1 MQSLNVKVPSSTG
14 KMLAATIDRP
24 ESPAQAYAIFA
35 HCFAGS
41 RHTPGASRISK
52 RLTEH
57 GIATLRFDFPGLGQ
71 SEGEFKD
78 TTFSQNVDDIVA
90 VAQWMEEHFTAPQ
103 LIMGHSLG
111 GAATLKAAT
120 RPELK
125 DMVKC
130 VATVGAPFDPAH
142 SVLHY
147 ADKIGEADANGSVPV
162 ILGGRE
168 LVISREFLED
178 LAVTNPETYLP
189 TMRKPLL
196 LVHSPIDVT
205 VGIDNAQTIF
215 QLTRYPKS
223 LMALD
228 KADHLLTRSGTAQ
241 RAADIIGSWAQQYIV
256 PEFVPEETGDS
267 NAISYAARGTKY
279 GDVVRTSN
287 TAITTDRAK
296 NAGGKGQGV
305 TSTGLYMS
313 ALAASSSQAVREAAK
328 GMPLDDVR
336 IEITHGQGNEF
347 VREITLYGDLTD
359 EQAETLRAAGAASTV
374 DGYVAANQ
382 IETTVAVASVAER
395 RAANKAAGKA
405 HVAAGNLVGKRERK
419 ARAGK

>member
-1 MQSLNVKVPSSTG
+1 MKSLNLKVPSSTG
-14 KMLAATIDRP
+14 LQLAATMDRP
-24 ESPAQAYAIFA
+24 DGPAKAYAIFA

-71 SEGEFKD
+71 SEGEFAE
-78 TTFSQNVDDIVA
+78 TSFSQNVDDIVA

-111 GAATLKAAT
+111 GAAVLKAAT

-125 DMVKC
+125 KMLKM

-147 ADKIGEADANGSVPV
+147 ADKIGEADANGSVHV
-162 ILGGRE
+162 TLGGRE
-168 LVISREFLED
+168 LVISRHFLED
-178 LAVTNPETYLP
+178 LAETNPEEYLGKV
-189 TMRKPLL
+189 RKPLL
-196 LVHSPIDVT
+196 VVHSPIDVT

-228 KADHLLTRSGTAQ
+228 KADHLLTRQGTAQ

-256 PEFVPEETGDS
+256 PEFTPESTGDS
-267 NAISYAARGTKY
+267 NAISYSARGTKY
-279 GDVVRTSN
+279 GDVVRTSGRE
-287 TAITTDRAK
+287 ITTDRAK

-305 TSTGLYMS
+305 TSTGLFMS
-313 ALAASSSQAVREAAK
+313 ALAVSCSQAIRIAAK

-336 IEITHGQGNEF
+336 VEVTHDADTTF
-347 VREITLYGDLTD
+347 TRHITLYGDLTD
-359 EQAETLRAAGAASTV
+359 EQVETLRAAGAASTV
-374 DGYVAANQ
+374 DGYVAAND
-382 IETTVAVASVAER
+382 ITTTVDTATVEQR
-395 RAANKAAGKA
+395 
-405 HVAAGNLVGKRERK
+405 RERDK
-419 ARAGK
+419 QR

>member
-1 MQSLNVKVPSSTG
+1 MKSLNLKVPSSTG
-14 KMLAATIDRP
+14 LELAATMDRP
-24 ESPAQAYAIFA
+24 DGPAKAYAIFA

-71 SEGEFKD
+71 SEGEFAE
-78 TTFSQNVDDIVA
+78 TSFSQHVDDIVA
-90 VAQWMEEHFTAPQ
+90 VAQWMDEHFTAPQ

-125 DMVKC
+125 KMLKM

-147 ADKIGEADANGSVPV
+147 ADKIGEADTNGSVRV
-162 ILGGRE
+162 TLGGRD
-168 LVISREFLED
+168 LVISKHFLED
-178 LAVTNPETYLP
+178 LAETNPEEYLGKI
-189 TMRKPLL
+189 RKPLL
-196 LVHSPIDVT
+196 VVHSPIDVT
-205 VGIDNAQTIF
+205 VGIDNAQSIF

-228 KADHLLTRSGTAQ
+228 KADHLLTRQGTAQ

-256 PEFVPEETGDS
+256 PEFTPEPTGDS
-267 NAISYAARGTKY
+267 NAISYSARGTKY
-279 GDVVRTSN
+279 GDVVRTSGRE
-287 TAITTDRAK
+287 ITTDRAK

-305 TSTGLYMS
+305 TSTGLFMS
-313 ALAASSSQAVREAAK
+313 ALAASCSQAIRIAAK
-328 GMPLDDVR
+328 GMKLDDVR
-336 IEITHGQGNEF
+336 VEVTHDAENSF
-347 VREITLYGDLTD
+347 TRHITLYGDLTD
-359 EQAETLRAAGAASTV
+359 EQVQTLRTAGAASTV
-374 DGYVAANQ
+374 DGYVAAND
-382 IETTVAVASVAER
+382 ITTTVDTATIEQR
-395 RAANKAAGKA
+395 
-405 HVAAGNLVGKRERK
+405 RERDK
-419 ARAGK
+419 QR

>member
-1 MQSLNVKVPSSTG
+1 MKSLNLKVPSSTG
-14 KMLAATIDRP
+14 LTLAATMDRP
-24 ESPAQAYAIFA
+24 DGPAKAYAIFA

-71 SEGEFKD
+71 SEGDFAQ
-78 TTFSQNVDDIVA
+78 TSFSQNVDDIVA
-90 VAQWMEEHFTAPQ
+90 VAQWLEKHFTAPQ

-111 GAATLKAAT
+111 GAAVLKAAT

-125 DMVKC
+125 KMLKM

-147 ADKIGEADANGSVPV
+147 ADKIGEADTNGSVHV
-162 ILGGRE
+162 TLGGRE
-168 LVISREFLED
+168 LVISRHFLED
-178 LAVTNPETYLP
+178 LAETNPEEYLGKV
-189 TMRKPLL
+189 RKPLL
-196 LVHSPIDVT
+196 VVHSPIDVT

-228 KADHLLTRSGTAQ
+228 KADHLLTRQGTAQ

-256 PEFVPEETGDS
+256 PEFTPEPTGDS
-267 NAISYAARGTKY
+267 NAISYSARGTKY
-279 GDVVRTSN
+279 GDVVRTSGRE
-287 TAITTDRAK
+287 ITTDRAK

-305 TSTGLYMS
+305 TSTGLFMS
-313 ALAASSSQAVREAAK
+313 ALAVSCSQAIRIAAK

-336 IEITHGQGNEF
+336 VEVTHDADTTF
-347 VREITLYGDLTD
+347 TRHITLYGDLTD
-359 EQAETLRAAGAASTV
+359 EQVETLRAAGAASTV
-374 DGYVAANQ
+374 DGYVAAGD
-382 IETTVAVASVAER
+382 ITTTVDTATVEQR
-395 RAANKAAGKA
+395 
-405 HVAAGNLVGKRERK
+405 RERD
-419 ARAGK
+419 RQR

>member
-1 MQSLNVKVPSSTG
+1 MKSLNLKVPSSTG
-14 KMLAATIDRP
+14 LQLAATMDRP
-24 ESPAQAYAIFA
+24 DGPAKAYAIFA

-71 SEGEFKD
+71 SEGEFAE
-78 TTFSQNVDDIVA
+78 TSFSQNVDDIVA

-111 GAATLKAAT
+111 GAAVLKAAT

-125 DMVKC
+125 KMLKM

-147 ADKIGEADANGSVPV
+147 ADKIGEADANGSVHV
-162 ILGGRE
+162 TLGGRE
-168 LVISREFLED
+168 LVISRHFLED
-178 LAVTNPETYLP
+178 LAETNPEEYLGKV
-189 TMRKPLL
+189 RKPLL
-196 LVHSPIDVT
+196 VVHSPIDVT

-228 KADHLLTRSGTAQ
+228 KADHLLTRQGTAQ

-256 PEFVPEETGDS
+256 PEFTPESTGDS
-267 NAISYAARGTKY
+267 NAISYSARGTKY
-279 GDVVRTSN
+279 GDVVRTSGRE
-287 TAITTDRAK
+287 ITTDRAK

-305 TSTGLYMS
+305 TSTGLFMS
-313 ALAASSSQAVREAAK
+313 ALAVSCSQAIRIAAK

-336 IEITHGQGNEF
+336 VEVTHDADTTF
-347 VREITLYGDLTD
+347 TRHITLYGDLTD
-359 EQAETLRAAGAASTV
+359 EQVETLRAAGAASTV
-374 DGYVAANQ
+374 DGYVASND
-382 IETTVAVASVAER
+382 ITTTVDTATVEQR
-395 RAANKAAGKA
+395 
-405 HVAAGNLVGKRERK
+405 RERDK
-419 ARAGK
+419 QR

>member
-1 MQSLNVKVPSSTG
+1 MQSLNVTVPSSTG
-14 KMLAATIDRP
+14 RKLAATIDRP
-24 ESPAQAYAIFA
+24 DAPAQAYAIFA

-71 SEGEFKD
+71 SEGEFAE
-78 TTFSQNVDDIVA
+78 TSFSQNVDDIVA
-90 VAQWMEEHFTAPQ
+90 VAQWMEENFTAPQ

-125 DMVKC
+125 HMVKC

-147 ADKIGEADANGSVPV
+147 ADKIGDADTHGQVPV
-162 ILGGRE
+162 VLGGRE
-168 LVISREFLED
+168 LIISRAFLED
-178 LAVTNPETYLP
+178 LADTNPEVYLP
-189 TMRKPLL
+189 KLRKPLL
-196 LVHSPIDVT
+196 LVHSPIDTT

-228 KADHLLTRSGTAQ
+228 KADHLLTREGTAQ

-256 PEFVPEETGDS
+256 PEFVPEATGDT
-267 NAISYAARGTKY
+267 NAISYTARGTKY
-279 GDVVRTSN
+279 GDVVRTSGR
-287 TAITTDRAK
+287 AITTDRAK

-305 TSTGLYMS
+305 TTTGLYMS
-313 ALAASSSQAVREAAK
+313 ALAASCSQAIRQAAK
-328 GMPLDDVR
+328 GMKLDDVR
-336 IEITHGQGNEF
+336 VEVTHTADNSF
-347 VREITLYGDLTD
+347 TREITLYGELTD
-359 EQAETLRAAGAASTV
+359 EQADALRRAGEASTV
-374 DGYVAANQ
+374 DGYVASGEVA
-382 IETTVAVASVAER
+382 TTVRTATIAER
-395 RAANKAAGKA
+395 RAQNRASGTA
-405 HVAAGNLVGKRERK
+405 HISAKRS
-419 ARAGK
+419 

>member
-1 MQSLNVKVPSSTG
+1 MKSLNLKVPSSTG
-14 KMLAATIDRP
+14 LQLAATMDRP
-24 ESPAQAYAIFA
+24 DGPAKAYAIFA

-71 SEGEFKD
+71 SEGEFAD
-78 TTFSQNVDDIVA
+78 TSFSQNVDDIVA

-111 GAATLKAAT
+111 GAAVLKAAT

-125 DMVKC
+125 KMLKM

-147 ADKIGEADANGSVPV
+147 ADKIGEADANGSVHV
-162 ILGGRE
+162 TLGGRE
-168 LVISREFLED
+168 LVISRHFLED
-178 LAVTNPETYLP
+178 LAETNPEEYLGKV
-189 TMRKPLL
+189 RKPLL
-196 LVHSPIDVT
+196 VVHSPIDVT

-228 KADHLLTRSGTAQ
+228 KADHLLTRQGTAQ

-256 PEFVPEETGDS
+256 PEFTPEPTGDS
-267 NAISYAARGTKY
+267 NAISYSARGTKY
-279 GDVVRTSN
+279 GDVVRTSGRE
-287 TAITTDRAK
+287 ITTDRAK

-305 TSTGLYMS
+305 TSTGLFMS
-313 ALAASSSQAVREAAK
+313 ALAVSCSQAIRIAAK

-336 IEITHGQGNEF
+336 VEVTHDADTTF
-347 VREITLYGDLTD
+347 TRHITLYGDLTD
-359 EQAETLRAAGAASTV
+359 EQVETLRAAGAASTV
-374 DGYVAANQ
+374 DGYVAAND
-382 IETTVAVASVAER
+382 ITTTVDTATVEQR
-395 RAANKAAGKA
+395 
-405 HVAAGNLVGKRERK
+405 RERDK
-419 ARAGK
+419 QR

>member
-1 MQSLNVKVPSSTG
+1 MKSLNLKVPSSTG
-14 KMLAATIDRP
+14 LQLAATMDRP
-24 ESPAQAYAIFA
+24 DGPAKAYAIFA

-71 SEGEFKD
+71 SEGEFAE
-78 TTFSQNVDDIVA
+78 TSFSQNVDDIVA

-111 GAATLKAAT
+111 GAAVLKAAT

-125 DMVKC
+125 KILKM

-147 ADKIGEADANGSVPV
+147 ADKIGEADANGSVHV
-162 ILGGRE
+162 TLGGRE
-168 LVISREFLED
+168 LVISRHFLED
-178 LAVTNPETYLP
+178 LAETNPEEYLGKV
-189 TMRKPLL
+189 RKPLL
-196 LVHSPIDVT
+196 VVHSPIDVT

-215 QLTRYPKS
+215 RLTRYPKS

-228 KADHLLTRSGTAQ
+228 KADHLLTRQGTAQ

-256 PEFVPEETGDS
+256 PEFTPESTGDS
-267 NAISYAARGTKY
+267 NAISYSARGTKY
-279 GDVVRTSN
+279 GDVVRTSGRE
-287 TAITTDRAK
+287 ITTDRAK

-305 TSTGLYMS
+305 TSTGLFMS
-313 ALAASSSQAVREAAK
+313 ALAVSCSQAIRIAAK

-336 IEITHGQGNEF
+336 VEVTHDADTTF
-347 VREITLYGDLTD
+347 TRHITLYGDLTD
-359 EQAETLRAAGAASTV
+359 EQVETLRAAGAASTV
-374 DGYVAANQ
+374 DGYVAAND
-382 IETTVAVASVAER
+382 ITTTVDTATVEQR
-395 RAANKAAGKA
+395 
-405 HVAAGNLVGKRERK
+405 RERDK
-419 ARAGK
+419 QR

>member
-1 MQSLNVKVPSSTG
+1 MKSLNLKVPSSTG
-14 KMLAATIDRP
+14 LQLAATMDRP
-24 ESPAQAYAIFA
+24 DGPAKAYAIFA

-71 SEGEFKD
+71 SEGEFAE
-78 TTFSQNVDDIVA
+78 TSFSQNVDDIVA

-111 GAATLKAAT
+111 GAAVLKAAT

-125 DMVKC
+125 KMLKM

-147 ADKIGEADANGSVPV
+147 ADKIGEADANGSVHV
-162 ILGGRE
+162 TLGGRE
-168 LVISREFLED
+168 LVISRHFLED
-178 LAVTNPETYLP
+178 LAETNPEEYLGKV
-189 TMRKPLL
+189 RKPLMV
-196 LVHSPIDVT
+196 VHSPIDVT

-228 KADHLLTRSGTAQ
+228 KADHLLTRQGTAQ

-256 PEFVPEETGDS
+256 PEFTPESTGDS
-267 NAISYAARGTKY
+267 NAISYSARGTKY
-279 GDVVRTSN
+279 GDVVRTSGRE
-287 TAITTDRAK
+287 ITTDRAK

-305 TSTGLYMS
+305 TSTGLFMS
-313 ALAASSSQAVREAAK
+313 ALAVSCSQAIRIAAK

-336 IEITHGQGNEF
+336 VEVTHDADTTF
-347 VREITLYGDLTD
+347 TRHITLYGDLTD
-359 EQAETLRAAGAASTV
+359 EQVETLRAAGAASTV
-374 DGYVAANQ
+374 DGYVAAND
-382 IETTVAVASVAER
+382 ITTTVDTATVEQR
-395 RAANKAAGKA
+395 
-405 HVAAGNLVGKRERK
+405 RERDK
-419 ARAGK
+419 QR

>member
-1 MQSLNVKVPSSTG
+1 MKSLNLKVPSSTG
-14 KMLAATIDRP
+14 LTLTATMDRP
-24 ESPAQAYAIFA
+24 DGPAKAYAIFA

-71 SEGEFKD
+71 SEGDFAQ
-78 TTFSQNVDDIVA
+78 TSFSQNVDDIVA
-90 VAQWMEEHFTAPQ
+90 VAQWMDTHFTAPQ

-111 GAATLKAAT
+111 GAAVLKAAT

-125 DMVKC
+125 KMLKM

-147 ADKIGEADANGSVPV
+147 ADKIGEADANGSVHV
-162 ILGGRE
+162 TLGGRE
-168 LVISREFLED
+168 LVISRHFLED
-178 LAVTNPETYLP
+178 LAETNPEEYLGKV
-189 TMRKPLL
+189 RKPLL

-228 KADHLLTRSGTAQ
+228 KADHLLTRQGTAQ

-256 PEFVPEETGDS
+256 PEFTPEPTGDS
-267 NAISYAARGTKY
+267 NAISYSARGTKY
-279 GDVVRTSN
+279 GDVVRTSGRE
-287 TAITTDRAK
+287 ITTDRSK

-305 TSTGLYMS
+305 TSTGLFMS
-313 ALAASSSQAVREAAK
+313 ALAVSCSQAIRIAAK

-336 IEITHGQGNEF
+336 VEVTHDADTTF
-347 VREITLYGDLTD
+347 TRHITLYGDLTD
-359 EQAETLRAAGAASTV
+359 EQVETLRAAGAASTV
-374 DGYVAANQ
+374 DGYVAAGD
-382 IETTVAVASVAER
+382 ITTTVDTATVEQR
-395 RAANKAAGKA
+395 
-405 HVAAGNLVGKRERK
+405 RERD
-419 ARAGK
+419 RQR

>member
-1 MQSLNVKVPSSTG
+1 MKSLNLKVPSSTG
-14 KMLAATIDRP
+14 LQLAATMDRP
-24 ESPAQAYAIFA
+24 DGPAKAYAIFA

-71 SEGEFKD
+71 SEGEFAE
-78 TTFSQNVDDIVA
+78 TSFSQNVDDIVA

-111 GAATLKAAT
+111 GAAVLKAAT

-125 DMVKC
+125 KMLKM

-147 ADKIGEADANGSVPV
+147 ADKIGEADANGSVHV
-162 ILGGRE
+162 TLGGRE
-168 LVISREFLED
+168 LVISRHFLED
-178 LAVTNPETYLP
+178 LAETNPEEYLGKV
-189 TMRKPLL
+189 RKPLL
-196 LVHSPIDVT
+196 VVHSPIDVT

-228 KADHLLTRSGTAQ
+228 KADHLLTRQGTAQ

-256 PEFVPEETGDS
+256 PEFTPEPTGDS
-267 NAISYAARGTKY
+267 NAISYSARGTKY
-279 GDVVRTSN
+279 GDVVRTSGRE
-287 TAITTDRAK
+287 ITTDRAK

-305 TSTGLYMS
+305 TSTGLFMS
-313 ALAASSSQAVREAAK
+313 ALAVSCSQAIRIAAK

-336 IEITHGQGNEF
+336 VEVTHDADTTF
-347 VREITLYGDLTD
+347 TRHITLYGDLTD
-359 EQAETLRAAGAASTV
+359 DQVETLRAAGAASTV
-374 DGYVAANQ
+374 DGYVAAND
-382 IETTVAVASVAER
+382 ITTTVDTATVEQR
-395 RAANKAAGKA
+395 
-405 HVAAGNLVGKRERK
+405 RERDK
-419 ARAGK
+419 QR